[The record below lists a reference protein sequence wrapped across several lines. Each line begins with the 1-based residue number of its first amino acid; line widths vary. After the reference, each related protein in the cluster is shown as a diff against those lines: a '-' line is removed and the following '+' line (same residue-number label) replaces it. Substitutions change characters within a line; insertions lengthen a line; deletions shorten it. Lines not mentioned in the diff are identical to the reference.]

1 MAGVNLGCCAIKV
14 GPLGGGGGVSNGD
27 CRLRLGLLPIRRI
40 HGSLDSAAK
49 DKNTRDPCVLCA
61 SNRSDGC

>member
-1 MAGVNLGCCAIKV
+1 VNLVCRAIKI
-14 GPLGGGGGVSNGD
+14 GPWGGGGLSNGD
-27 CRLRLGLLPIRRI
+27 CRLRLSLLQIRRI

-61 SNRSDGC
+61 SNRSDGG